1 MFNRAFIFIY
11 LFIYIAKR
19 LCLTE
24 FSFAFTWKKFL
35 CVNTCVVEQ
44 KLRPCGKTFFSPN
57 DLVALIFEVYQLQP
71 NQRERHQ
78 TGTEQIGS
86 HRLTLSTNY
95 LSKNNRHK

>member
-1 MFNRAFIFIY
+1 MFNSAFIFY

-24 FSFAFTWKKFL
+24 FSFTFTWKKFL

-44 KLRPCGKTFFSPN
+44 KVKSCDKTFFSPN
-57 DLVALIFEVYQLQP
+57 DLVALILEVYQLQP

-78 TGTEQIGS
+78 AGIEQFEN
-86 HRLTLSTNY
+86 HRLTLSNNY
-95 LSKNNRHK
+95 LIKE